1 MFNDFFFVC
10 FLTLFFQVHEFSGAN
25 VNTLKEKVVELR

>member
-1 MFNDFFFVC
+1 MIFIYLF

-25 VNTLKEKVVELR
+25 VNTLKDKVLELR

>member
-1 MFNDFFFVC
+1 MIFIY